1 MQLTRLRGLRLYPT
15 LFGGDKMLLIRMQ
28 LTRLRGLRL
37 YPTLF
42 GGDKMLLIRMQL
54 TRLRGLRPAGRIGE
68 IIILLH

>member
-1 MQLTRLRGLRLYPT
+1 
-15 LFGGDKMLLIRMQ
+15 MLLIRMQ